1 MPTAEI
7 TIHPGQTARISS
19 PGGIPLREDV
29 LFTDTR
35 GVERHGGNQRIKLA
49 IERLRQPLGKI
60 LEPGEVVLYL
70 TRGQVMPGKLQ
81 RYTQGT
87 QSHYLAP
94 AALVLTNRRLLH
106 LSLKWNG
113 RWNRNVRSAQWGDMK
128 EAQITTLLY
137 GRLHVEYRNG
147 STETYWRIPKSGA
160 LKIKPLLDILL
171 PASPGETS
179 EALSMVSLCPD
190 CLTALTPGVY
200 KCRHCG
206 RKFKDGKTLLVHALL
221 IPGGAYFYV
230 GLDLFGVLHA
240 CIDAA
245 ILAYMM
251 LWVLAALGKV
261 HPQVRAGAPP
271 TTFTYAALA
280 IFLASALVFEIC
292 MSIRVAR
299 NAIKTFIPEP

>member
-1 MPTAEI
+1 MPAADI
-7 TIHPGQTARISS
+7 SIHPGQTVRISS

-29 LFTDTR
+29 LFTDAR
-35 GVERHGGNQRIKLA
+35 GVEPRGRNRRIKRA
-49 IERLRQPLGKI
+49 IERLQQPLGKI
-60 LEPGEVVLYL
+60 LAPGEVVLYL
-70 TRGQVMPGKLQ
+70 TRGQIMPGKLQ

-113 RWNRNVRSAQWGDMK
+113 RWNRNVRSAQWGDVK
-128 EAQITTLLY
+128 EAYVTTRLY
-137 GRLHVEYRNG
+137 GRLFIEYRNG
-147 STETYWRIPKSGA
+147 SKETYWRIPKSGA
-160 LKIKPLLDILL
+160 LKIKLLLDVLL
-171 PASPGETS
+171 PAPPGETS
-179 EALSMVSLCPD
+179 ETLSMVTLCPD

-200 KCRHCG
+200 ECHHCG

-240 CIDAA
+240 GIDTA
-245 ILAYMM
+245 IFAYMM
-251 LWVLAALGKV
+251 LWVLAALGKA
-261 HPQVRAGAPP
+261 HPPVRAGAPP